1 MRKRSNLPKSIKNS
15 RYHNILILKIAII
28 TGITGQD
35 GAYLTRLLHSKGY
48 RVIGLIRSNYGS
60 NLSRLKYLDLL
71 DKIELIE
78 CDLGDLSQ
86 VLNIISSYKPSEIYN
101 LAAQSSVSLS
111 FQQPIGTISFNIN
124 SVLNFLEA
132 IRLLNPSIR
141 FYQASTSE
149 MFGKVDKLPITEES
163 MVHPL
168 SPYAISKVTGHYIC
182 INYRESYKLY
192 TSCGIL
198 FNHESFLRGENFFIR
213 KLIKGAF
220 DILNGNKDFLEF
232 GNLDIKRDFGWSEK
246 YVEAMWLM
254 LQQDQPDDYIISSG
268 KSIALR
274 DIVYYVFDSLKLNRD
289 YIRINPALFRPTDIQ
304 DIYGSNEKAKSILNW
319 QYEMDFFNV
328 LDLIIDEERRNYD
341 KK

>member
-1 MRKRSNLPKSIKNS
+1 MKT
-15 RYHNILILKIAII
+15 AII

-35 GAYLTRLLHSKGY
+35 GAYLTRLLLNKRY
-48 RVIGLIRSNYGS
+48 KVIGLIRSHYGS
-60 NLSRLKYLDLL
+60 NLSRLKYLDVH

-78 CDLGDLSQ
+78 CDLSDLSQ
-86 VLNIISSYKPSEIYN
+86 VLNIISTHKPAEIYN

-111 FQQPIGTISFNIN
+111 FQQPIGTLAFNIH

-141 FYQASTSE
+141 FYQASSSE
-149 MFGKVDKLPITEES
+149 MFGKVNNLPITEES
-163 MVHPL
+163 TVHPL

-198 FNHESFLRGENFFIR
+198 FNHESYLRGENFFIR
-213 KLIKGAF
+213 KLIKGALE
-220 DILNGNKDFLEF
+220 IQNGNREYLEF

-254 LQQDQPDDYIISSG
+254 LQQEEPDDYVISSG
-268 KSIALR
+268 KSISLR
-274 DIVYYVFDSLKLNRD
+274 DIVYYVFDGLKISREL
-289 YIRINPALFRPTDIQ
+289 IRINSSLFRPTEIE
-304 DIYGSNEKAKSILNW
+304 DIYGSNKKAKSVLNW
-319 QYEMDFFNV
+319 DYEIDFFEV
-328 LDLIIDEERRNYD
+328 LDLIIVEERKNYG
-341 KK
+341 KN